1 MDSFE
6 SDERQVDGRES
17 LVLAKDVKDIM
28 DREEK

>member
-1 MDSFE
+1 MPP
-6 SDERQVDGRES
+6 